1 MQRSPSSCR
10 IAGPRPLAVPRLGGA
25 PDLTPLRGVHHR
37 PASLFTVRLGVLD
50 VGSNTVHLLV
60 VDAHRGGHPTPM
72 SSTKAT
78 LRLAEATDSSGK
90 ITKRGADKLIS
101 TIDEFAK
108 IAVSSGCTELMAFAT
123 SAVRD
128 AENSDDVLARVR
140 KETGVELEVLRGV
153 DESRLTFL
161 AVRRWYGWSAGR
173 IINLDIGG
181 GSLELSSGVDEDP
194 EVALSLPLGA
204 GRLTREWLADDP
216 PGRRRVAMLR
226 DWLDAELAEAGVTV
240 LEAGGPDLAVATSKT
255 FRSLARLT
263 GAAPSAAGPRV
274 KRTLTANGL
283 RQLIA
288 FISRMTTA
296 DRAELE
302 GVSAERAPQIVAGA
316 LVAEASMR
324 TLSIEEVDI
333 CPWAL
338 REGLILRKLD
348 SEADGSALVES
359 PVRDAGG
366 QVIDRNS
373 NRSRGDKR

>member
-1 MQRSPSSCR
+1 M
-10 IAGPRPLAVPRLGGA
+10 
-25 PDLTPLRGVHHR
+25 
-37 PASLFTVRLGVLD
+37 RLGVLD
-50 VGSNTVHLLV
+50 VGSNTVNLLV

-72 SSTKAT
+72 SSTKDT
-78 LRLAEATDSSGK
+78 LRLAETIDSSGK
-90 ITKRGADKLIS
+90 ITRRWVDKLIS
-101 TIDEFAK
+101 TIDEFAT
-108 IAVSSGCTELMAFAT
+108 IAVSSGCAELMAFAT

-128 AENSDDVLARVR
+128 AKNSEDVLARVR
-140 KETGVELEVLRGV
+140 AETGVDLQVLRGV

-173 IINLDIGG
+173 ILNLDIGG
-181 GSLELSSGVDEDP
+181 GSLELSSGVDEEP

-204 GRLTREWLADDP
+204 ARLTREWLPDDP

-226 DWLDAELAEAGVTV
+226 DWLDTELAEPSATLLKAGSP
-240 LEAGGPDLAVATSKT
+240 ELAVGTSKT

-274 KRTLTANGL
+274 KRTLTASGL
-283 RQLIA
+283 RQLIS

-324 TLSIEEVDI
+324 ALSIETVDL

-348 SEADGSALVES
+348 SEADGTALVETS
-359 PVRDAGG
+359 VSDARS
-366 QVIDRNS
+366 QHVDRAAVD
-373 NRSRGDKR
+373 RSRGDTR

>member
-1 MQRSPSSCR
+1 
-10 IAGPRPLAVPRLGGA
+10 
-25 PDLTPLRGVHHR
+25 
-37 PASLFTVRLGVLD
+37 VLD

-72 SSTKAT
+72 SSTKAG

-90 ITKRGADKLIS
+90 ITRRGADKLIS
-101 TIDEFAK
+101 TIDEFGE
-108 IAVSSGCTELMAFAT
+108 IAVSSGCADLMAFAT

-128 AENSDDVLARVR
+128 AGNSERVLARVR
-140 KETGVELEVLRGV
+140 AETGVELRVLQGV

-181 GSLELSSGVDEDP
+181 GSLELSNGVDEEP

-204 GRLTREWLADDP
+204 GRLTREWLPDDP

-226 DWLDAELAEAGVTV
+226 DWLDAELADASKTALNAGT
-240 LEAGGPDLAVATSKT
+240 PDLAVATSKT

-274 KRTLTANGL
+274 KRALTASGL
-283 RQLIA
+283 RQLIS

-324 TLSIEEVDI
+324 ALSIETVDI

-338 REGLILRKLD
+338 REGLILRRLD
-348 SEADGSALVES
+348 SQADETALEETS
-359 PVRDAGG
+359 VRAAG
-366 QVIDRNS
+366 DRS
-373 NRSRGDKR
+373 GGDTP

>member
-1 MQRSPSSCR
+1 
-10 IAGPRPLAVPRLGGA
+10 
-25 PDLTPLRGVHHR
+25 
-37 PASLFTVRLGVLD
+37 LFFVRLGVLD
-50 VGSNTVHLLV
+50 VGSNTIHLLV

-72 SSTKAT
+72 SSTKAA
-78 LRLAEATDSSGK
+78 LRLAEAIDDSGK
-90 ITKRGADKLIS
+90 LTRRGADLL
-101 TIDEFAK
+101 TETVDEFAK
-108 IAVSSGCTELMAFAT
+108 IARSSGCADLLSFAT

-128 AENSDDVLARVR
+128 ARNSEEVLARVR
-140 KETGVELEVLRGV
+140 SETGVDLRVLPGP

-173 IINLDIGG
+173 ITNLDIGG
-181 GSLELSSGVDEDP
+181 GSLEMSTGLDEAP

-204 GRLTREWLADDP
+204 GRLTREWLAEDP
-216 PGRRRVAMLR
+216 PSRRRVAMLR
-226 DWLDAELAEAGVTV
+226 DWLDTELAGAAKEMLQAGP
-240 LEAGGPDLAVATSKT
+240 PDLAVGSSKT

-274 KRTLTANGL
+274 KRTLTASGL
-283 RQLIA
+283 RQVIA

-324 TLSIEEVDI
+324 ALGLESLDI

-338 REGLILRKLD
+338 REGVILRRLD
-348 SEADGSALVES
+348 SEADGTVM
-359 PVRDAGG
+359 
-366 QVIDRNS
+366 
-373 NRSRGDKR
+373 

>member
-1 MQRSPSSCR
+1 
-10 IAGPRPLAVPRLGGA
+10 
-25 PDLTPLRGVHHR
+25 
-37 PASLFTVRLGVLD
+37 
-50 VGSNTVHLLV
+50 
-60 VDAHRGGHPTPM
+60 M

-90 ITKRGADKLIS
+90 ITRRGADKLVS
-101 TIDEFAK
+101 TIDEFAT
-108 IAVSSGCTELMAFAT
+108 IAGSSGCAELMAFAT

-128 AENSDDVLARVR
+128 ASNSEDVLARVR
-140 KETGVELEVLRGV
+140 AETGVELQVLEGE

-161 AVRRWYGWSAGR
+161 AVRRWFGWSAGR

-181 GSLELSSGVDEDP
+181 GSLEMSSGLDEEP

-204 GRLTREWLADDP
+204 GRLTREWLPEDP
-216 PGRRRVAMLR
+216 PGRRRVSMLR
-226 DWLDAELAEAGVTV
+226 DWLDTELAPAAATV
-240 LEAGGPDLAVATSKT
+240 LDAGPPDLAVASSKT

-274 KRTLTANGL
+274 RRTLTAAGL
-283 RQLIA
+283 RQLIS

-324 TLSIEEVDI
+324 ALSIETVQI

-338 REGLILRKLD
+338 REGLILRRLD
-348 SEADGSALVES
+348 READSAILLQSSSVGMA
-359 PVRDAGG
+359 RQGG
-366 QVIDRNS
+366 GAR
-373 NRSRGDKR
+373 

>member
-1 MQRSPSSCR
+1 
-10 IAGPRPLAVPRLGGA
+10 
-25 PDLTPLRGVHHR
+25 
-37 PASLFTVRLGVLD
+37 VLD
-50 VGSNTVHLLV
+50 VGSNTVNLLV
-60 VDAHRGGHPTPM
+60 VDARRGGHPTPM

-78 LRLAEATDSSGK
+78 LRLAESIDSSGK
-90 ITKRGADKLIS
+90 ITRRGADKLIE
-101 TIDEFAK
+101 TIDEFEK
-108 IAVSSGCTELMAFAT
+108 IADSSGCAELMAFAT

-128 AENSDDVLARVR
+128 AKNSEDVLARVR
-140 KETGVELEVLRGV
+140 KETGVDLKVLRGV

-181 GSLELSSGVDEDP
+181 GSLELSNGVDEEP

-204 GRLTREWLADDP
+204 GRLTREWLNDDP

-226 DWLDAELAEAGVTV
+226 DWLDAELAEASAKM
-240 LEAGGPDLAVATSKT
+240 LDAGTPDLAVATSKT
-255 FRSLARLT
+255 FRSLAR
-263 GAAPSAAGPRV
+263 PSAAGPRV
-274 KRTLTANGL
+274 KRTLTENGL
-283 RQLIA
+283 RQLIS

-324 TLSIEEVDI
+324 ALSIETVDI

-348 SEADGSALVES
+348 SEADGTALVEAS
-359 PVRDAGG
+359 VRDAGS
-366 QVIDRNS
+366 QRVDRNAVD
-373 NRSRGDKR
+373 RSRGDTR

>member
-1 MQRSPSSCR
+1 M
-10 IAGPRPLAVPRLGGA
+10 
-25 PDLTPLRGVHHR
+25 
-37 PASLFTVRLGVLD
+37 GVLD

-72 SSTKAT
+72 SSTKST
-78 LRLAEATDSSGK
+78 LRLAESLDSSGK
-90 ITKRGADKLIS
+90 ITKRGAERLIS

-108 IAVSSGCTELMAFAT
+108 IADSSGCAELMAFAT

-128 AENSDDVLARVR
+128 AENSDEVLARVR
-140 KETGVELEVLRGV
+140 KETGVDLQVLRGV

-181 GSLELSSGVDEDP
+181 GSLEVSNGVDEEP

-204 GRLTREWLADDP
+204 ARLTREWLTEDP
-216 PGRRRVAMLR
+216 PSRRRVAMLR
-226 DWLDAELAEAGVTV
+226 DWLDAELADAAVTV
-240 LEAGGPDLAVATSKT
+240 LEAGAPDLAVATSKT
-255 FRSLARLT
+255 FRTLARLT
-263 GAAPSAAGPRV
+263 GAAPSAAGPRA
-274 KRTLTANGL
+274 KRTLSANGL
-283 RQLIA
+283 RQLIS

-324 TLSIEEVDI
+324 MLSIDTVDI

-348 SEADGSALVES
+348 SEADGTALVETS
-359 PVRDAGG
+359 VRDARR
-366 QVIDRNS
+366 QAVDRDA
-373 NRSRGDKR
+373 NRSRGDKT